1 MCLTSLRAR
10 SDVEFIIHCAA
21 TIRFDLPVKAVLRA
35 NFLPTRALLDFAA
48 SLPRLRAFTFMST
61 AYVNAYL
68 PHGSRIEEKIYP
80 LVLPAPAPRRALAGG
95 CLGGSRVAEGRSS
108 VDSDAEARP
117 APCARTCAKLHWW
130 NVGPGTQHAHRRVV
144 APLCAEALVAAQSEA
159 GAAAEE
165 AAARRGSAAGAGAAA
180 PGVGGG
186 RGGGAARPGVEIDGL
201 ALVEALLAM
210 GPEESEL
217 EARALPAPGIL
228 WC

>member
-1 MCLTSLRAR
+1 M
-10 SDVEFIIHCAA
+10 DFIIHCAA

-117 APCARTCAKLHWW
+117 APCARTCAKLQRW
-130 NVGPGTQHAHRRVV
+130 NVGPATQHAHRRVV
-144 APLCAEALVAAQSEA
+144 ASLC
-159 GAAAEE
+159 G
-165 AAARRGSAAGAGAAA
+165 
-180 PGVGGG
+180 
-186 RGGGAARPGVEIDGL
+186 
-201 ALVEALLAM
+201 
-210 GPEESEL
+210 
-217 EARALPAPGIL
+217 
-228 WC
+228 